1 VTPERWNDIKTLL
14 DEALEVPPE
23 ERDAFLAT
31 LAGSDAELV
40 REVKALLALETQLG
54 SFIERPLM
62 RLGGDGGAADR
73 AGERLGPYR
82 LVREIGHGG
91 MGTVYLAERADDE
104 FDQRVAVKILKRG
117 LDTDE
122 VVDRFRNER
131 QIHAGLDHPNIAR
144 LLDGGSTADGLPY
157 LVMEHVEGRPIDVY
171 CREEG
176 LGLEERLELFLA
188 VCSAVELA
196 HRNLVVHRDLK
207 PTNIL
212 VAAGGVPKLLDFG
225 IAKLLGPQDAEGMM
239 TVAGWRFLTPEYAS
253 PEQVSGAPVTT
264 ATDVYSLGVVL
275 YQLLAD
281 RRPYELAERSVEGLA
296 QVLSAGDPPRPGSV
310 APAARAAR
318 LAGDLDTIV
327 LMAMRRE
334 PERRYGT
341 VEQLADDLR
350 RHLGGMP
357 VRAVPDTV
365 GYRVGKFVRRHRWG
379 VAAAAAIVSLL
390 LAFGAVSLVLMQ
402 QARTEARRAQAVTA
416 FLVDDV
422 FALADPDEELG
433 PDATVKELVE
443 RGRGLLHERL
453 REEPVIRAELL
464 LALGKVS
471 KELGELDAAESMLE
485 ESLDLRTA
493 TLGPTHPSV
502 AEAKN
507 ELAGVSVSRRSPEAM
522 VDAER
527 LTREALDIQ
536 RRHHAPRS
544 PEVLEIETN
553 LAMILNRTG
562 KLEEA
567 DVLHEK
573 LISDWRRNGND
584 EELATVLN
592 NHGSALIRR
601 SDYQAAVPFVAE
613 ALELRRRVYP
623 DANSRLAATLN
634 NLGATLDKLDRLEDA
649 RKLYAEALDIS
660 RQLHPDGHSDT
671 VTKLINLAT
680 VHHKQ
685 GTNGEAERLLDQA
698 QELSER
704 VETSSEAKVAIQRHL
719 AAVRTGLGKP
729 ALAEVAARQ
738 ALERQVLEV
747 GREHWR
753 RYDVESV
760 LGGALAAQ
768 GRFGAAERLLVG
780 SYQKLD
786 EIEGPDSSYTD
797 QARRR
802 LIDLYERW
810 GKPDLAAPYRE
821 PGEEPGAVEIAE
833 PENPNVA

>member
-31 LAGSDAELV
+31 IAGSDAELV

-62 RLGGDGGAADR
+62 RLGANGGAAER

-122 VVDRFRNER
+122 VVRRFRTER
-131 QIHAGLDHPNIAR
+131 QILAGLDHPNIAR
-144 LLDGGSTADGLPY
+144 LLDGGSTGDGLPY

-176 LGLEERLELFLA
+176 LGLEERLDLFLA

-212 VAAGGVPKLLDFG
+212 VTAGGVPKLLDFG
-225 IAKLLGPQDAEGMM
+225 IAKLLDPQDAEGMM

-275 YQLLAD
+275 YQILAD
-281 RRPYELAERSVEGLA
+281 RRPYELAERSVAGLA
-296 QVLSAGDPPRPGSV
+296 QVLSAGDPPRPGAV
-310 APAARAAR
+310 APAPRAAR
-318 LAGDLDTIV
+318 LAGDLDNIV
-327 LMAMRRE
+327 LKAMRRE

-350 RHLGGMP
+350 RHLRGMP

-379 VAAAAAIVSLL
+379 VAAAAAFVSLL

-402 QARTEARRAQAVTA
+402 QARTEARRTEAVTD
-416 FLVDDV
+416 FMVDEV

-433 PDATVKELVE
+433 PEATVVDLVS
-443 RGRGLLHERL
+443 RGRQRL
-453 REEPVIRAELL
+453 QESLQEDPAIRASLL
-464 LALGKVS
+464 IALGKVAH
-471 KELGELDAAESMLE
+471 KLGDLDSAEAMLQEALGLRVASDGAA
-485 ESLDLRTA
+485 SLD
-493 TLGPTHPSV
+493 V
-502 AEAKN
+502 AEVKN
-507 ELAGVSVSRRSPEAM
+507 ELAGVNVSRRNADGM
-522 VDAER
+522 AAAER
-527 LTREALDIQ
+527 LTREALEIRQ
-536 RRHHAPRS
+536 RHYSTSS
-544 PEVLEIETN
+544 PPVLELETN
-553 LAMILNRTG
+553 LAMILDRNG
-562 KLEEA
+562 KTDEA
-567 DVLHEK
+567 DALHEK
-573 LISDWRRNGND
+573 LIPDWRHVGNR

-592 NHGSALIRR
+592 NHGSALHKRQQYLAAEPFLREAVGIRR
-601 SDYQAAVPFVAE
+601 DLY
-613 ALELRRRVYP
+613 RRP
-623 DANSRLAATLN
+623 NSRLAMSLN
-634 NLGATLDKLDRLEDA
+634 NHGSTLEQLGRLEEA
-649 RKLYAEALDIS
+649 EVLYEQALRIS
-660 RQLHPDGHSDT
+660 EELYPDGHPQT
-671 VTKLINLAT
+671 VNKLNSLANLRQKLGFPAEATPLLVEALAMSERLEAPDAYRVAILRNLAAT
-680 VHHKQ
+680 EIDLGKF
-685 GTNGEAERLLDQA
+685 ESAER
-698 QELSER
+698 
-704 VETSSEAKVAIQRHL
+704 H
-719 AAVRTGLGKP
+719 
-729 ALAEVAARQ
+729 ARQ
-738 ALERQVLEV
+738 ALTLKVSPD
-747 GREHWR
+747 WR
-753 RYDVESV
+753 LPDIQSV
-760 LGGALAAQ
+760 LGAALAGQ
-768 GRFGAAERLLVG
+768 GRFEEAEGLVLDGYVQLDHVQGAD
-780 SYQKLD
+780 SYFTQ
-786 EIEGPDSSYTD
+786 

-802 LIDLYERW
+802 LVELYDAW
-810 GKPDLAAPYRE
+810 GKPELAAPYRE
-821 PGEEPGAVEIAE
+821 LRDDGSANSAE
-833 PENPNVA
+833 PETADVA